1 MSLKTSQSIQ
11 FTGISTIGDK
21 QVATFATNIAAGQ
34 TYSNVSMSISD
45 QATYDANK
53 AEVRN
58 DRDDF
63 QNQAD
68 KLQDS
73 LDSSNDTTDSS
84 AATSSSA
91 SASSAAEKEEPKD
104 GENA

>member
-11 FTGISTIGDK
+11 FTGASTVGDK

-34 TYSNVSMSISD
+34 TCSNVSMNISD

-53 AEVRN
+53 AEVRS

-63 QNQAD
+63 QDQAD
-68 KLQDS
+68 KLQDN
-73 LDSSNDTTDSS
+73 LDLPDGTNDSS

-91 SASSAAEKEEPKD
+91 ASSASSAAE
-104 GENA
+104 

>member
-11 FTGISTIGDK
+11 FTGTSTVGDK

-34 TYSNVSMSISD
+34 TYSNVSMNISD

-53 AEVRN
+53 AEVRS
-58 DRDDF
+58 DRDSF
-63 QNQAD
+63 QDQAD

-73 LDSSNDTTDSS
+73 LDTPADDSVSGSSTSSS
-84 AATSSSA
+84 AATTSQ
-91 SASSAAEKEEPKD
+91 ASSAE
-104 GENA
+104 

>member
-11 FTGISTIGDK
+11 FTGIATVGDK

-34 TYSNVSMSISD
+34 TYSNVSMNISD

-53 AEVRN
+53 AEVRS

-63 QNQAD
+63 QDQAD
-68 KLQDS
+68 ALQDS
-73 LDSSNDTTDSS
+73 LDSSDDATDSS
-84 AATSSSA
+84 AATSAASSA
-91 SASSAAEKEEPKD
+91 SSIAE
-104 GENA
+104 

>member
-11 FTGISTIGDK
+11 FTGTSTVGDK

-34 TYSNVSMSISD
+34 TYSNVSMNISD

-53 AEVRN
+53 AEVRS

-63 QNQAD
+63 QDQAD
-68 KLQDS
+68 KLQDN
-73 LDSSNDTTDSS
+73 LDTPADDSVS
-84 AATSSSA
+84 DS
-91 SASSAAEKEEPKD
+91 SASSAAASSTAS
-104 GENA
+104 GASSAAN

>member
-1 MSLKTSQSIQ
+1 MSLKVSQSIQ
-11 FTGISTIGDK
+11 FTGISTVGDK
-21 QVATFATNIAAGQ
+21 QVATFATNISAGQ
-34 TYSNVSMSISD
+34 TYSNVSMNISD

-63 QNQAD
+63 QDQAD
-68 KLQDS
+68 KLQDN
-73 LDSSNDTTDSS
+73 LDLPDGTNDSS

-91 SASSAAEKEEPKD
+91 ASSASSAAE
-104 GENA
+104 

>member
-11 FTGISTIGDK
+11 FTGTSTVGDK
-21 QVATFATNIAAGQ
+21 QVATFATNIAADQ
-34 TYSNVSMSISD
+34 TYSNVSMNISD

-53 AEVRN
+53 AEVRS

-63 QNQAD
+63 QDQAD

-73 LDSSNDTTDSS
+73 LDSSDDTTDSS
-84 AATSSSA
+84 AAS
-91 SASSAAEKEEPKD
+91 SASSAAE
-104 GENA
+104 